1 MSRFPIVPEEPTPSV
16 PPWTPSP
23 ADPGDVARVE
33 LRFLRHAA
41 AESTRVVSAV
51 LVVVALLWWML
62 DPVVFAGESIVQRQF
77 VWLRVGTLS
86 AQAAIFLGLS
96 WPAFARQML
105 VPWCLAWMF
114 ANAAWLGHHLAV
126 LGGPETP
133 WFHFTYMFAMVPVAI
148 PMRLWERLASTST
161 GALLLAWGYFSQRP
175 EGLSAPFVDVTVSF
189 LVFAVAL
196 SCVAGHLATRST
208 LARHRQ
214 TEALRR
220 ITSTLELRVAQ
231 QTAELRALAEHL
243 ELAREAERAH
253 IARELHDE
261 LGQEL
266 TALRFSVSLA
276 RQRFSRDPSLIG
288 QNLSDIE
295 GFVARTHENVR
306 HLVADLRPRALA
318 ELGLAAGL
326 EWLVDR
332 ARKQSDL
339 EVELTMEG
347 DLAGLS
353 EGRSAVVFRVVQE
366 SLTNVLRH
374 AQARHAWVRVVRS
387 EEAVSIVV
395 RDDGQGLAS
404 SDRPSGHGIVGMRE
418 RLRAVGGALSVTPSA
433 EGGTRVEA
441 TLPALAAAA

>member
-1 MSRFPIVPEEPTPSV
+1 MPEEPPAAI
-16 PPWTPSP
+16 PPWTPAP
-23 ADPGDVARVE
+23 ASPGDVARAE
-33 LRFLRHAA
+33 LAFLRQAA
-41 AESTRVVSAV
+41 AESTRVVSFV
-51 LVVVALLWWML
+51 LMVVALLWWTL
-62 DPVVFAGESIVQRQF
+62 DPVVFSGESAVQARF
-77 VWLRVGTLS
+77 VWLRGGTLL
-86 AQAAIFLGLS
+86 AQGAIFAGLS
-96 WPAFARQML
+96 WAPFTRRFL
-105 VPWCLAWMF
+105 VPWGTGWMF

-133 WFHFTYMFAMVPVAI
+133 WFHFTYMFAMIPVAI
-148 PMRLWERLASTST
+148 PMRLGERVASTSF
-161 GALLLAWGYFSQRP
+161 GALCLGYGYFSQRP
-175 EGLSAPFVDVTVSF
+175 ESIAAPFVDVTLSF

-339 EVELTMEG
+339 AVELTMEG
-347 DLAGLS
+347 DLAALS
-353 EGRSAVVFRVVQE
+353 EARAAVVFRVVQE

-374 AQARHAWVRVVRS
+374 AQARSAWV
-387 EEAVSIVV
+387 AVACDPRTVHITV
-395 RDDGQGLAS
+395 RDDGQGLVQ

-418 RLRAVGGALSVTPSA
+418 RLRAVGGSLSVGRGP

-441 TLPALAAAA
+441 TLPAQSAAA